1 MKDWLKENW
10 VSVFVIGAC
19 LTMISIFLFQKKS
32 DNGDLNQYKIDEKQ
46 AIIDVLTHE
55 NDSLLKIVTLPIPDN
70 TITDSLLQISIDVNN
85 KTLNELRKKRN
96 AVIDTLD
103 SSELQRIFSGYH

>member
-1 MKDWLKENW
+1 MKQWLKDQW
-10 VSVFVIGAC
+10 PTFIAIILGSFI
-19 LTMISIFLFQKKS
+19 LYFIFHNPKRT
-32 DNGDLNQYKIDEKQ
+32 DDLNQYKIDEKQ
-46 AIIDVLTHE
+46 TIIDILTHE
-55 NDSLLKIVTLPIPDN
+55 NDSLLKVVANPIPDN
-70 TITDSLLQISIDVNN
+70 TITDSLLQISIDINN